1 MKGQH
6 KGWGEMR
13 GDYPC
18 LCVLSPL
25 TLAARHNEN
34 PSNASITVAHAPLT
48 TKRVMALIPRRG
60 GHLLLWLVALVLLPS
75 AFAGLFWS
83 KRKKAA
89 ATATATSGATFTLFD
104 NGASK
109 GGVDVTLTKKEF
121 DEILKGDGAE
131 SNASDTDDS
140 VPPSEQFAVAMSSK
154 IEVSKYMAEKPVIAT
169 KAFREDGEMITTFDQ
184 LLPANDDS
192 THHRRVYL
200 VAEGLEF
207 VWPFVELGHNQTISP
222 NVVPPTP
229 NAGPIILESFSES
242 PRVFRIYNMANEE
255 EASAIVST
263 ALNLTGDK
271 ALKRSTVG
279 SGTDAEGN
287 DCEFFFVCV

>member
-1 MKGQH
+1 
-6 KGWGEMR
+6 
-13 GDYPC
+13 
-18 LCVLSPL
+18 
-25 TLAARHNEN
+25 
-34 PSNASITVAHAPLT
+34 
-48 TKRVMALIPRRG
+48 MALVPRRG

-83 KRKKAA
+83 KGKKAA
-89 ATATATSGATFTLFD
+89 ATAPTSGATFTLFD
-104 NGASK
+104 NGASQ
-109 GGVDVTLTKKEF
+109 GGVDVTLTEEEF
-121 DEILKGDGAE
+121 DNILKGDGEE
-131 SNASDTDDS
+131 SNASDADDS

-184 LLPANDDS
+184 LLPADDDS
-192 THHRRVYL
+192 THRRRVYL

-229 NAGPIILESFSES
+229 NAGPVILESFSES
-242 PRVFRIYNMANEE
+242 PRVFRVYNMANEE
-255 EASAIVST
+255 EASAIVSN

-287 DCEFFFVCV
+287 DCEFFCVWHM